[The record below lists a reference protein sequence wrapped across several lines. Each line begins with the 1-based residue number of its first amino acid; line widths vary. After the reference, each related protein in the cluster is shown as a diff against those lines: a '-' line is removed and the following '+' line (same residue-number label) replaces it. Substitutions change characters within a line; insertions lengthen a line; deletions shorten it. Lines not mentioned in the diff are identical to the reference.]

1 MKTLLRPALA
11 FVAIGLALY
20 LLAFAGAEAL
30 LQRTGRSHPLFKVQ
44 HLREPEVDWL
54 VLGASHA
61 MPLDFADVGEGLQR
75 TSGRRIVNLAAQGA
89 GPLYNRFVLD
99 AFLREHRARQLLY
112 VVDSFAFDSR
122 AWNEDRFA
130 DAKLLRRTP
139 FQLPTLRMLARYA
152 YEEGVDPRTVLD
164 FASGFS
170 KINNRERFA
179 RDIWEG
185 ESQFE
190 RAARPSSSAV
200 KRRIEYLYPQPT
212 DPAARD
218 RAMGQ
223 FDALLAQASASGMQL
238 RVAKLPLPR
247 AFRTRLPDEAAFD
260 ARLLDVLRRRGAR
273 WHDWSALVDET
284 DAYFDTDHLNRKGVG
299 LLVERGLGALLE
311 GARTP

>member
-1 MKTLLRPALA
+1 MKLRPALA
-11 FVAIGLALY
+11 FVAIGVALY
-20 LLAFAGAEAL
+20 GLVFAGAEAL

-61 MPLDFADVGEGLQR
+61 MPLDFAGVNERLQR

-89 GPLYNRFVLD
+89 GPLYNRFVLE
-99 AFLREHRARQLLY
+99 AFLREHRARELLY
-112 VVDSFAFDSR
+112 VVDSFAFESR
-122 AWNEDRFA
+122 TWNEDRFA

-139 FQLPTLRMLARYA
+139 LELPTLRLLARYA
-152 YEEGVDPRTVLD
+152 RDDGVDPRAVLD

-179 RDIWEG
+179 PDVWEA

-190 RAARPSSSAV
+190 RAARPSSSALK
-200 KRRIEYLYPQPT
+200 KRIDYLYPQPA
-212 DPAARD
+212 DPAARE
-218 RAMGQ
+218 RALRQ
-223 FDALLAQASASGMQL
+223 FDALLAQARASGMQL

-260 ARLLDVLRRRGAR
+260 ARLLDVLRRHDAR
-273 WHDWSALVDET
+273 WHDWSALVDEA

-299 LLVERGLGALLE
+299 LLVERGLGAVLE
-311 GARTP
+311 GPRTP